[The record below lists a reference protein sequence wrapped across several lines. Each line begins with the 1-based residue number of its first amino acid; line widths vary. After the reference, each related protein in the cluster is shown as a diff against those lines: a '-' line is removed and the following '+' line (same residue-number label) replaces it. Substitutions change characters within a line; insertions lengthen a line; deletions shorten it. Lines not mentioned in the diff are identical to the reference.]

1 MLKLPEEPSMFTLLS
16 DIKVIELQLILSA
29 TATACF
35 GFVYLAFYR
44 KVKLEQPVTGTMLN
58 QRRRFVLLLLPL
70 FVITCIL
77 CEKYGWHR
85 LTFADIDAGGANL
98 AGGMFT
104 VTAYVKYYF
113 VATFLYYLYR
123 FGVDK
128 YAWLLLGEHVIVM
141 LIDGGRTTFLP
152 IALLI
157 LFMTNDLPISK
168 AKLRRLYIGA
178 AIGVVMSIGARALII
193 QDNSLL
199 VKMTAP
205 VAIEGTMGPY
215 SSLQSI
221 YAAEVDRNLDY
232 TYGAS
237 YVLDPFAWFLP
248 TGTTRNNLSF
258 FQKWVD
264 EISIVIPDQF
274 SPMGGFYYVSEAVA
288 AFSFYGP
295 ALVTTVFGLT
305 LVWIERYKNR
315 FRLLYVAWIP
325 TVGVLFVKT
334 IFGNVAKMFII
345 NLVLIGSIILV
356 RKARDLIAHSLVKE
370 YGLRINEISD
380 AGRAEAG

>member
-1 MLKLPEEPSMFTLLS
+1 MLKLQVESGMFSLLS
-16 DIKVIELQLILSA
+16 DAKVIGLQQLLSA
-29 TATACF
+29 TATVCF
-35 GFVYLAFYR
+35 SLVFLVFYR
-44 KVKLEQPVTGTMLN
+44 RVKLEQPITGTLN
-58 QRRRFVLLLLPL
+58 QRRRFVLLLLPV
-70 FVITCIL
+70 FVVACVL

-85 LTFADIDAGGANL
+85 LTFADINAGGANL

-123 FGVDK
+123 FGIDK
-128 YAWLLLGEHVIVM
+128 YAWLLLGEHVVVM

-157 LFMTNDLPISK
+157 LFMASDLPISK
-168 AKLRRLYIGA
+168 SKLRRLYIGA
-178 AIGVVMSIGARALII
+178 AIGVVMSIAARALII
-193 QDNSLL
+193 KDNSLL
-199 VKMTAP
+199 IKMTVP
-205 VAIEGTMGPY
+205 ITVEGTMGSY

-221 YAAEVDRNLDY
+221 YAAEAGLNPSY

-237 YVLDPFAWFLP
+237 YVLDPLAWFLP
-248 TGTTRNNLSF
+248 TGPLRNSLSF
-258 FQKWVD
+258 FQKWVND
-264 EISIVIPDQF
+264 ISNVIPDQF

-288 AFSFYGP
+288 AFYFWGP
-295 ALVTTVFGLT
+295 ALVTMAFGLV
-305 LVWIERYKNR
+305 LVWVERYKNR
-315 FRLLYVAWIP
+315 FRLLYIAWIP

-334 IFGNVAKMFII
+334 IFGNVIKMFII
-345 NLVLIGSIILV
+345 NLVFIGSMILI
-356 RKARDLIAHSLVKE
+356 RKARDLIARSLTKE